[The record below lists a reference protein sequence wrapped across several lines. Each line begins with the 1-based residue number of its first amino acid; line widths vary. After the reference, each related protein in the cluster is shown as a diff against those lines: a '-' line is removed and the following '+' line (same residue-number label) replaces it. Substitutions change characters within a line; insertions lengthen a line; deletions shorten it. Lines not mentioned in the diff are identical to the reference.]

1 MPLALTANQKLGIA
15 LIAGA
20 FVAFALVSSFVF
32 PRRDV
37 NFPGTRLPL
46 FIAVTALL
54 VLAMMTA
61 MAVLAQ
67 EAEVEQPAA
76 ERTPDERTARTG
88 TQPPRT
94 TQTTPTTE
102 PTERRGEAQGDLQAG
117 KVVFASAG
125 CGGCHTLEEA
135 DANGTVGPNLDE
147 SSMPFDEAAEQIR
160 KGGNGMPPFEDQLSD
175 EQIRDVAAFV
185 VEAAEGG

>member
-1 MPLALTANQKLGIA
+1 MPLALTGNQKLGIA
-15 LIAGA
+15 LIAAA
-20 FVAFALVSSFVF
+20 FIAFALVSSFVL

-102 PTERRGEAQGDLQAG
+102 TTDRGGEARGNAQAG
-117 KVVFASAG
+117 RTVFAAAG
-125 CGGCHTLEEA
+125 CGGCHTLAEA

-147 SSMPFDEAAEQIR
+147 SSMTFGEAVVQIR
-160 KGGNGMPPFEDQLSD
+160 EGGNGMPAFEDQLSD
-175 EQIRDVAAFV
+175 EQIRNVAAFV
-185 VEAAEGG
+185 GEGRGS